1 MAYDKEYPV
10 IPFRYDRAG
19 KEALKRIAEERGQNI
34 NRLMR
39 EIVDA
44 FLKASGKLTIT
55 RTIH

>member
-1 MAYDKEYPV
+1 MSHNDDYPV
-10 IPFRYDRAG
+10 IPFRYEKRG
-19 KEALKRIAEERGQNI
+19 KEILKTIASERGMTVNK
-34 NRLMR
+34 LMR